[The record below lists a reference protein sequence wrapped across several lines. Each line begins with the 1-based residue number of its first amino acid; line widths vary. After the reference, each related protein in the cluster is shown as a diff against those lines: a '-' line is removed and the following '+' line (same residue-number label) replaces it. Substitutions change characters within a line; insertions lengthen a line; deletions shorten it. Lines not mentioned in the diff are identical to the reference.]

1 MHKYV
6 RYKMIFTGRMQ
17 GVGFRYKARYVA
29 DHYGLTGYVRN
40 EYDGSVLVEVQ
51 GTELDI
57 QMFLQNLYQDR
68 YIDIDNLEKREIP
81 VIEEENAFYIE

>member
-1 MHKYV
+1 MHKYI
-6 RYKMIFTGRMQ
+6 RYKMIFTGRVQ